1 MSTTDWPKTKALS
14 VLTCSVP
21 ETKGNIGEIFYDKLG
36 YTYIQLSNFVK
47 EEHELDSD
55 LDRWLYILKH
65 IRTMDKIGGYLR
77 QPIFRK
83 MFNIAEYSN
92 LTKEERMYYDAS
104 LKRDW
109 DNHSALETA
118 KQDGEAKGKIEGKH
132 EQALETA
139 RKMKVKHY
147 PVEEIIE
154 MSGLTAEEI
163 EKI

>member
-1 MSTTDWPKTKALS
+1 
-14 VLTCSVP
+14 
-21 ETKGNIGEIFYDKLG
+21 
-36 YTYIQLSNFVK
+36 
-47 EEHELDSD
+47 
-55 LDRWLYILKH
+55 
-65 IRTMDKIGGYLR
+65 
-77 QPIFRK
+77 

-118 KQDGEAKGKIEGKH
+118 KQDSEAKGKLEGKIEGRIEGKIEGKIVGKIEGKIEGKH

-139 RKMKVKHY
+139 RKMKLKHY
-147 PVEEIIE
+147 SVEEIIE
-154 MSGLTAEEI
+154 MSGLSAEEI